1 LHLNHLLSQAP
12 ALFFHFSWTDSAPCL
27 SKNGRGKVFL
37 RGTIFQRSLVD
48 LYSRDG
54 FVLIMIPESG
64 NDLSVLHAFIEKEFD
79 DATLLNFHHFDT
91 FQLL

>member
-1 LHLNHLLSQAP
+1 VHLNHLLSQAS
-12 ALFFHFSWTDSAPCL
+12 ALFFHFSWTDSTPCL

-37 RGTIFQRSLVD
+37 RGTIFQRSLGD
-48 LYSRDG
+48 LSSRDG

-64 NDLSVLHAFIEKEFD
+64 NDLNILHAFIEKECD
-79 DATLLNFHHFDT
+79 DVIFLNFHHFDT